1 MFYKNFLRL
10 LFLFFLN
17 FKFSILSKIK
27 WDSRDLADFIIM
39 NTNSYIYS
47 YDRMY
52 EEKEQEFLY
61 RIYDIIDDYDLYT
74 YIYYI
79 ESIDEYLYIFKDNLK
94 YYLNNYLG
102 RFFNKCAFIIMIN
115 DISKAIIIMGDEY
128 FNEFTNNESN
138 NIKDL
143 ENYISIELSN
153 NENSIEEIFDYSIK
167 QLENALEGKEIEPGN
182 SLIVIIII
190 VIIVIIAIVIIA
202 IYNICCKR
210 NKIVSIGYK
219 TYDPLK

>member
-79 ESIDEYLYIFKDNLK
+79 EEIDYDVTNFENLLM
-94 YYLNNYLG
+94 YYLQNYINN
-102 RFFNKCAFIIMIN
+102 FNKCAFIIMIK